1 MRRVHS
7 VVLALTMLVS
17 VLVVGT
23 ATSVG
28 AAPVLPAQFT
38 DTLVAGV
45 GQPTALAFLPDG
57 RMLVTTQPGRLRVV
71 SGGTL
76 LPTPA
81 LDLSGRICSNS
92 ERGLLGVAADPD
104 AASKAFYVYYTARGT
119 SSTCPTGSANP
130 AGAPTN
136 RVSRFVIRDD
146 NTVDPASET
155 ILLDGIYSN
164 AGNHNAG
171 DLQVGKDGH
180 LYVSTGDGGCDYK
193 GDSGCAG
200 SNDAARDLNI
210 LNGKILRI
218 TRSGGIPAD
227 NPFVGAGTASC
238 KTAPTSVGTT
248 CREIFATGLRNPF
261 RIAFDPNASATSFR
275 INDVG
280 QNVWEEIDQGVKG
293 ADYGWNVREGHC
305 ANTGSESNCGGAK
318 PAQFTDPVHDY
329 GHSSGCASITGGA
342 YVPNGIW
349 PSAYTGAYL
358 FSDYV
363 CGKIFALSPGGV
375 RTDFVTG
382 LGGSSAV
389 HLAFGPYAG
398 SQALYYTSYANG
410 GEIRRIA
417 YTGTVNR
424 PPTAVLSANPTSGLA
439 PLITTLNGSGSSDPD
454 GNPLT
459 YLWSFGD
466 GSPDATT
473 STATIQH
480 TYPAGSWTA
489 SLRVRDSVGA
499 TSAPATVTIS
509 SGNTAPTVTITSP
522 SPTELFTVGA
532 SYTLRGTATDPQ
544 DGTLPDSSLS
554 WTVIRRHDTHTHP
567 YLGPLAGNNIPITG
581 PNPEDLQAA
590 ANSDLQIQLT
600 ATDSAGLSTT
610 VVQDFKPRKVNVT
623 VATSPAG
630 RRVTVNGVA
639 VTGPTTLTS
648 WAGFGLQVTVP
659 AQSDGSGRTYGFD
672 SWSDGGAATH
682 IYVTPQNPATLT
694 ANLSLRGL
702 QGAYFDGLG
711 FTGTRVD
718 RLDPSIGFDW
728 GTGAPVAGIGADT
741 FSVRWTGQ
749 VSPRYSQTYT
759 FSTTSDDGVR
769 LWVNGVLLVDQWN
782 DHAPTTHS
790 GTIALSAGVTYA
802 IVMEHYE
809 NGGGALAQLRWSSA
823 SQPAEVVPTERL
835 FPSSAVNFQPAGVP
849 IPPGYVADTGTVFG
863 SRGGLSFGWN
873 TDNTA
878 QTRDRNAANSPDQR
892 YDTLTHLQKPQNPNA
907 SWELAV
913 PNGTYRVRAV
923 SGDPSNFDGT
933 FRLNAEGVTVVNG
946 TPTSAQRWIE
956 GTVTVSVTDGRLTV
970 SNGSGAVNNKLNF
983 VEVTLL

>member
-17 VLVVGT
+17 VVVVGT
-23 ATSVG
+23 ATSAG

-119 SSTCPTGSANP
+119 SSSCPTGSANP

-329 GHSSGCASITGGA
+329 GHSTGCASITGGA

-424 PPTAVLSANPTSGLA
+424 PPTAVLSANPTSGPA

-466 GSPDATT
+466 GSADATT

-610 VVQDFKPRKVNVT
+610 VVQDFKPKKVNVT

-672 SWSDGGAATH
+672 GWSDGGAATH
-682 IYVTPQNPATLT
+682 TYVTPQNPATLT

-702 QGAYFDGLG
+702 AGRLLRRSRLHRNAG
-711 FTGTRVD
+711 RPARPVD
-718 RLDPSIGFDW
+718 RFRLGNRCSGRRHRRRHVL
-728 GTGAPVAGIGADT
+728 GAMVRAGVAAVLADLHLLHHVRRRGEAVGQRRAARGPVERPRAHDAQRHDRV
-741 FSVRWTGQ
+741 VRRGQ
-749 VSPRYSQTYT
+749 VRHRHGALRERRWSARSAAVVERVAARGGRAGRAAVPVLRGQLPAGGCSD
-759 FSTTSDDGVR
+759 TSRVRRGHRDGVR
-769 LWVNGVLLVDQWN
+769 VPRRPVVRMERRQLGADPRSQRRQLARPAVRHPD
-782 DHAPTTHS
+782 APHRSRRTRT
-790 GTIALSAGVTYA
+790 
-802 IVMEHYE
+802 
-809 NGGGALAQLRWSSA
+809 
-823 SQPAEVVPTERL
+823 
-835 FPSSAVNFQPAGVP
+835 
-849 IPPGYVADTGTVFG
+849 PPGSSRCRTGP
-863 SRGGLSFGWN
+863 
-873 TDNTA
+873 TA
-878 QTRDRNAANSPDQR
+878 SGQCRATRAISTA
-892 YDTLTHLQKPQNPNA
+892 
-907 SWELAV
+907 
-913 PNGTYRVRAV
+913 
-923 SGDPSNFDGT
+923 PS
-933 FRLNAEGVTVVNG
+933 A
-946 TPTSAQRWIE
+946 
-956 GTVTVSVTDGRLTV
+956 
-970 SNGSGAVNNKLNF
+970 
-983 VEVTLL
+983 

>member
-1 MRRVHS
+1 M
-7 VVLALTMLVS
+7 
-17 VLVVGT
+17 
-23 ATSVG
+23 
-28 AAPVLPAQFT
+28 LPAQFT

-119 SSTCPTGSANP
+119 SSSCPTGSANP

-171 DLQVGKDGH
+171 DLHVGKDGH

-261 RIAFDPNASATSFR
+261 RIAFDPNASGTSFR

-305 ANTGSESNCGGAK
+305 ANTGSESNCGGAT

-329 GHSSGCASITGGA
+329 GHSTGCASITGGA

-398 SQALYYTSYANG
+398 SQALYYTSYA
-410 GEIRRIA
+410 EWRRDPPHRLHRDGQPA
-417 YTGTVNR
+417 TDGRTVGQPHVGPGPADHHPQRLGQQR
-424 PPTAVLSANPTSGLA
+424 PRRQPAHLPVELRRRKCRRDDVDGHDPAHLSRGQLDRQPARAGQRWRN
-439 PLITTLNGSGSSDPD
+439 IGSGHRHDQLGQHRADRHHHLTQPD
-454 GNPLT
+454 GVVHGRCVLHLAR
-459 YLWSFGD
+459 YCD
-466 GSPDATT
+466 G
-473 STATIQH
+473 
-480 TYPAGSWTA
+480 
-489 SLRVRDSVGA
+489 
-499 TSAPATVTIS
+499 
-509 SGNTAPTVTITSP
+509 
-522 SPTELFTVGA
+522 
-532 SYTLRGTATDPQ
+532 
-544 DGTLPDSSLS
+544 
-554 WTVIRRHDTHTHP
+554 
-567 YLGPLAGNNIPITG
+567 
-581 PNPEDLQAA
+581 
-590 ANSDLQIQLT
+590 
-600 ATDSAGLSTT
+600 
-610 VVQDFKPRKVNVT
+610 
-623 VATSPAG
+623 PAG
-630 RRVTVNGVA
+630 RHAARLVPQLDRHSPARHAHPPVPRA
-639 VTGPTTLTS
+639 
-648 WAGFGLQVTVP
+648 AGREQHP
-659 AQSDGSGRTYGFD
+659 DHRT
-672 SWSDGGAATH
+672 
-682 IYVTPQNPATLT
+682 
-694 ANLSLRGL
+694 
-702 QGAYFDGLG
+702 
-711 FTGTRVD
+711 
-718 RLDPSIGFDW
+718 
-728 GTGAPVAGIGADT
+728 
-741 FSVRWTGQ
+741 
-749 VSPRYSQTYT
+749 
-759 FSTTSDDGVR
+759 
-769 LWVNGVLLVDQWN
+769 
-782 DHAPTTHS
+782 
-790 GTIALSAGVTYA
+790 
-802 IVMEHYE
+802 
-809 NGGGALAQLRWSSA
+809 
-823 SQPAEVVPTERL
+823 QP
-835 FPSSAVNFQPAGVP
+835 
-849 IPPGYVADTGTVFG
+849 
-863 SRGGLSFGWN
+863 
-873 TDNTA
+873 
-878 QTRDRNAANSPDQR
+878 
-892 YDTLTHLQKPQNPNA
+892 
-907 SWELAV
+907 
-913 PNGTYRVRAV
+913 
-923 SGDPSNFDGT
+923 
-933 FRLNAEGVTVVNG
+933 
-946 TPTSAQRWIE
+946 
-956 GTVTVSVTDGRLTV
+956 
-970 SNGSGAVNNKLNF
+970 
-983 VEVTLL
+983 

>member
-424 PPTAVLSANPTSGLA
+424 PPTAVLSANPTSGPA

-623 VATSPAG
+623 RRDVARWPASHGQRGSRDWTDDTHVVGGLRSAGHRAGPVRRFGTHVRLRQLVRRWSRDAHLRHSAEPGDVDREPVTARLAERLLRRSRLHRNAGRPARSVDRFRLGDRCSGRRHRRRHVLGAMDRAGVAAVLADLHLLHHVRRRGEAVGQRRAARGPVERPRAHDAQRHDRVVRRGQVRHRHGALRERRWSARSAAMVERVAARGGRAGRAAVPVLRGQLPAG
-630 RRVTVNGVA
+630 GCSDTSRVRRGH
-639 VTGPTTLTS
+639 
-648 WAGFGLQVTVP
+648 
-659 AQSDGSGRTYGFD
+659 R
-672 SWSDGGAATH
+672 
-682 IYVTPQNPATLT
+682 
-694 ANLSLRGL
+694 
-702 QGAYFDGLG
+702 
-711 FTGTRVD
+711 
-718 RLDPSIGFDW
+718 
-728 GTGAPVAGIGADT
+728 
-741 FSVRWTGQ
+741 
-749 VSPRYSQTYT
+749 
-759 FSTTSDDGVR
+759 DGVR
-769 LWVNGVLLVDQWN
+769 LSRRPVVRMERRQHRADPRSQRRQLARPAVRHPD
-782 DHAPTTHS
+782 APTKT
-790 GTIALSAGVTYA
+790 
-802 IVMEHYE
+802 
-809 NGGGALAQLRWSSA
+809 
-823 SQPAEVVPTERL
+823 AEPERL
-835 FPSSAVNFQPAGVP
+835 LGARGAERDLPRPGSVGRPEQFGRHL
-849 IPPGYVADTGTVFG
+849 PPE
-863 SRGGLSFGWN
+863 R
-873 TDNTA
+873 
-878 QTRDRNAANSPDQR
+878 
-892 YDTLTHLQKPQNPNA
+892 
-907 SWELAV
+907 
-913 PNGTYRVRAV
+913 
-923 SGDPSNFDGT
+923 
-933 FRLNAEGVTVVNG
+933 
-946 TPTSAQRWIE
+946 
-956 GTVTVSVTDGRLTV
+956 
-970 SNGSGAVNNKLNF
+970 
-983 VEVTLL
+983 